1 MLSSLGAT
9 ARAPIAVEGRLS
21 VLGDQVLLV
30 GFHSQMPPC
39 AAPRMNVP
47 SLRIASAPM
56 RPLCAANALSLR
68 WTWTIGFG
76 PRGDQL
82 PEKVV
87 GPEGG
92 GVFSTLAW
100 SAAALRRG
108 TARSAASGAPPA
120 RGPPM

>member
-47 SLRIASAPM
+47 SFRMASAPM

-68 WTWTIGFG
+68 WTWTMGLG
-76 PRGDQL
+76 PSALQAPLNGHGC
-82 PEKVV
+82 PMV
-87 GPEGG
+87 GTQSAGG
-92 GVFSTLAW
+92 GFLRSLAW
-100 SAAALRRG
+100 SAAALRRA
-108 TARSAASGAPPA
+108 TAWSTLSG
-120 RGPPM
+120 